1 MKKLL
6 ILQNLV
12 LPYRK
17 PVYNGLA
24 RDYDV
29 TVLHSGVPTVDTEDT
44 YKEILIPTRRIGPFF
59 VQNDVFREISSGKY
73 DVVIAMFDLRWPAYI
88 LPMFKSRQRYGRWI
102 FWGHRYSRSSV
113 VNYARDRLMRKA
125 DAILLYGHEEIDRM
139 TRRGIQRHKI
149 FVADNTIHVPNH
161 HDYSRHVKSNFLFVG
176 RLVKRKKID
185 LLITIFARIRDRIPE
200 NIKLEI
206 VGDGECRDI
215 LRKIV
220 RNSCLE
226 DRVIFHGRV
235 DQHDLLAEIFARAC
249 AYVSPGPIGLGIL
262 HSFAYG
268 VPVVTTNYLEGSE
281 KHGPEAVCLK
291 HRFNGFTYTNEDE
304 LANILIDFCNYPQLS
319 SIMGQNAYDFYSKKR
334 TLDIMLNG
342 FKQSIENQGCA

>member
-29 TVLHSGVPTVDTEDT
+29 TVLHSGVPTVDSEDT

-88 LPMFKSRQRYGRWI
+88 LPMFKSRQRCRKWI
-102 FWGHRYSRSSV
+102 FWGHRYSRNSIA
-113 VNYARDRLMRKA
+113 NYARDWLMRKA
-125 DAILLYGHEEIDRM
+125 DAILLYDREEIDRI

-176 RLVKRKKID
+176 KLVKRKKID

-200 NIKLEI
+200 NMKLEI

-304 LANILIDFCNYPQLS
+304 LANILIDFCNSPQLS